1 MKSTIQD
8 ALKKVFNPEFLNRID
23 DVITFKP
30 LEKQDIFE
38 IIDIISD
45 ELFTRIQQIG
55 YTVDITKGAKEFIT
69 DKGFDPKYGARPLK
83 RAIQKYIEDP
93 LAEELLE
100 NKKEEGSTIKIKM
113 NKSRDGLEFDWT
125 KPDPKAAKEKE
136 TKASEEED
144 ASKEAKK
151 EA

>member
-1 MKSTIQD
+1 MKTTIQD

-30 LEKQDIFE
+30 LEKKDIYQ

-45 ELFTRIQQIG
+45 ELFKRIEEIG

-83 RAIQKYIEDP
+83 RAIQKYVEDP

-100 NKKEEGSTIKIKM
+100 NKREEGSTIKIKM
-113 NKSRDGLEFDWT
+113 NKSRDGLEFDWR
-125 KPDPKAAKEKE
+125 KPDPKKLKEKE
-136 TKASEEED
+136 SKASEEKD
-144 ASKEAKK
+144 ASEQANKEA
-151 EA
+151 